1 MSIMPFSQEGEVTD
15 GKVVGFVNHKRDIN
29 IIFAV
34 RVSNVSKTNNFSFD
48 FEHLPYCNIMP
59 FVKQWDIFG
68 KIRRNLF

>member
-34 RVSNVSKTNNFSFD
+34 RASNVSKTNNVFFD
-48 FEHLPYCNIMP
+48 FEHLTCCNIMQ
-59 FVKQWDIFG
+59 FA
-68 KIRRNLF
+68 N

>member
-34 RVSNVSKTNNFSFD
+34 RVSNVSKINVFFFD
-48 FEHLPYCNIMP
+48 FEQLTFCNIMQ
-59 FVKQWDIFG
+59 FV
-68 KIRRNLF
+68 N

>member
-34 RVSNVSKTNNFSFD
+34 RATNILRNRQFFLRFD
-48 FEHLPYCNIMP
+48 YLTCCNIMQ
-59 FVKQWDIFG
+59 FV
-68 KIRRNLF
+68 N

>member
-34 RVSNVSKTNNFSFD
+34 RASNVSKTNIFFY
-48 FEHLPYCNIMP
+48 FEHFICPNIMP
-59 FVKQWDIFG
+59 FL
-68 KIRRNLF
+68 N

>member
-34 RVSNVSKTNNFSFD
+34 RVSNVLKANIFSSI
-48 FEHLPYCNIMP
+48 LNILH
-59 FVKQWDIFG
+59 VVILY
-68 KIRRNLF
+68 NL

>member
-34 RVSNVSKTNNFSFD
+34 RASNVSKTNNFFFD
-48 FEHLPYCNIMP
+48 FENLPCCNIMQ
-59 FVKQWDIFG
+59 FV
-68 KIRRNLF
+68 N

>member
-34 RVSNVSKTNNFSFD
+34 RASNVSKTNNFFFD
-48 FEHLPYCNIMP
+48 FEHFTCCNIMQ
-59 FVKQWDIFG
+59 FA
-68 KIRRNLF
+68 N

>member
-34 RVSNVSKTNNFSFD
+34 RASNVSKTKQNFFD
-48 FEHLPYCNIMP
+48 FEHLSCSNIMH
-59 FVKQWDIFG
+59 FV
-68 KIRRNLF
+68 N

>member
-34 RVSNVSKTNNFSFD
+34 RVNNVSKTNKFFFD
-48 FEHLPYCNIMP
+48 FEHLTCYNIM
-59 FVKQWDIFG
+59 QFG
-68 KIRRNLF
+68 S

>member
-34 RVSNVSKTNNFSFD
+34 RASNVSKRNNFFFD
-48 FEHLPYCNIMP
+48 FEHLTYCNIMQ
-59 FVKQWDIFG
+59 FAK
-68 KIRRNLF
+68 